1 MALKKSD
8 KLIAIFGVII
18 LIVAAVGI
26 YAYAG
31 IDEDT
36 EMPIVEEETYYEIHY
51 EERSMFAM
59 PDNQEYSIKGKIF
72 RSGTYEG
79 MVEITQQNIKSIDVT
94 IEYADNKVGFLPI
107 PGLIKSIGAD
117 TITITIYD
125 SSENE
130 ISSER
135 IKGSG
140 NVTLNIK
147 SNSDMISMDPI
158 EAEDLMEALS
168 ILEGRYIQFSETYT
182 IYISLKTGLW
192 GKIRERLLGKDV
204 FDMQISYSYYDYHIE
219 LKEPGDDSDGD
230 GDGDMPPTGGN
241 QGSQT
246 YFPMAYPGKN

>member
-1 MALKKSD
+1 MSLKKSD
-8 KLIAIFGVII
+8 KLIAIIGVII

-31 IDEDT
+31 VDEDT
-36 EMPIVEEETYYEIHY
+36 DMPIVEQETFYEIHY
-51 EERSMFAM
+51 DEKSMFTM
-59 PDNQEYSIKGKIF
+59 PDNQDYSIKAKILG
-72 RSGTYEG
+72 SGTYEG
-79 MVEITQQNIKSIDVT
+79 IVEINQQNIKSIDVT

-125 SSENE
+125 SLDSE
-130 ISSER
+130 ITSDR

-140 NVTLNIK
+140 NVTLNVK
-147 SNSDMISMDPI
+147 SSGDMISMDPI

-168 ILEGRYIQFSETYT
+168 TLEGRYIPFSETYT
-182 IYISLKTGLW
+182 IHISLKTGLW
-192 GKIRERLLGKDV
+192 GKIRERFIGKDV

-219 LKEPGDDSDGD
+219 LKENGDDSNGNGD
-230 GDGDMPPTGGN
+230 DDMPPTGGN